1 MSGETDKNSV
11 QSNEHPRPLATL
23 NKFIN
28 YQSLSNGGQY
38 RKRGRRRLFRCPYCP
53 QTYVRKPWL
62 TMHTLK
68 KHRDEL
74 PQNSISVSQPAQSPV
89 STKPPRS
96 GLAGLVQLSEHLIRN
111 KKDATMRKLSEDAAK
126 GKVQPLA
133 CSWCEQTFPDATH
146 LRNHATSV
154 HGKFISRTSSSSRGG
169 WNVRR
174 LRSKSPSTIK
184 DFTSEEYESTAK
196 EVLSGRSIVFVD
208 LSNDLSLIDDFY
220 REQGVKQEEKTPAR
234 IPGANKGP
242 EAVVEVSEVVEGDA
256 GEVLKPES
264 PQQPPPKRRR
274 GRPRKVPLEASATPA
289 AQPASETKTPV
300 RRRRRRSRAIPCP
313 SLILSEK
320 RPRKIPRGWEDFET
334 PFNISMKPES
344 SKVAENEESSYL
356 RENAG
361 LDVTY
366 DEDSSF
372 ENAEKA
378 DNKSG
383 PIFSPKDGSVSCFI
397 CGLTYRPGSI
407 EAHVRYAHKRFPKD
421 QCFICGKLFST
432 VENARVHVRAV
443 HFGDSGSLH
452 EESSIDNDAA
462 DATREITASQP
473 PQELRDGE
481 CRCVVCQCICQIPDL
496 KKHVAESH
504 RSFPKTRCYFCGRR
518 YSTPHAA
525 SEHMETIHL
534 KKSLFTCPEC
544 EKNFGGL
551 QEWREHLENIHQ
563 RDTLYKCEHCGK
575 AFGWKK
581 FLRQHVREEHVGDG
595 SGSVFGMRNSF
606 RAERTT
612 LQEECD
618 RQQRLSNGAAAPDAE
633 TAESEA
639 GRADEVAKEAPEE
652 GEATNFEITNSSDTS
667 KNAVMEYEY
676 ELSGSYGSPTVDSSE
691 ATGDESR
698 GQKKAISIDF
708 FAASSVDI
716 CPICKKILHTK
727 KSLKTHIEAIH
738 QKMKRYACD
747 LCDRSFYA
755 RCDLRK
761 HIDCVHNRLK
771 SYSCNECGRRFFLH
785 SQLAAHL
792 INHHK
797 AVLPFKCNECGRRY
811 AIRQVLNDHIWRF
824 HTDKPKRIR
833 INGRLVTPNP
843 ATMSQL
849 QQASP
854 PVPTQLPSQALVT
867 SQLPPTATTT
877 TTQSVEPTEL
887 AILGG
892 GATGLQEVYLIGNQ
906 LYFAENVS
914 LPATSLETEA
924 TQVYEAVQL
933 EGANRQA
940 AVTFQPTQTDAVP
953 MHNGENQIIELDM
966 ASGGETIIRA
976 EDLDS
981 EQRLALG
988 FDKSHAMLTTTP
1000 MDSLDANGVVIQQ
1013 LPLALMDGEAS
1024 CKVTGSGDANQ
1035 QEVAYLTYQ
1044 QSF

>member
-1 MSGETDKNSV
+1 M
-11 QSNEHPRPLATL
+11 
-23 NKFIN
+23 
-28 YQSLSNGGQY
+28 
-38 RKRGRRRLFRCPYCP
+38 
-53 QTYVRKPWL
+53 
-62 TMHTLK
+62 
-68 KHRDEL
+68 

-154 HGKFISRTSSSSRGG
+154 HGK
-169 WNVRR
+169 
-174 LRSKSPSTIK
+174 
-184 DFTSEEYESTAK
+184 
-196 EVLSGRSIVFVD
+196 VLSGRSIVFVD

-366 DEDSSF
+366 DE
-372 ENAEKA
+372 A

-383 PIFSPKDGSVSCFI
+383 PIFSPKGENDVKDLKSHAFSTLSDGSVSCFI

-443 HFGDSGSLH
+443 HFAPLATPPVDVLVGDSGSLH

-534 KKSLFTCPEC
+534 SKRPAPESHFTCLPFSTIMHLRPFLPPCILEKSLFTCPEC

-581 FLRQHVREEHVGDG
+581 FLRQHVREEHVAQFVLSGDG

-691 ATGDESR
+691 A
-698 GQKKAISIDF
+698 
-708 FAASSVDI
+708 SSVDI

-797 AVLPFKCNECGRRY
+797 GVCLVLYACNECGRRY

-940 AVTFQPTQTDAVP
+940 ALFSSRCFCLLD
-953 MHNGENQIIELDM
+953 NGENQIIELDM